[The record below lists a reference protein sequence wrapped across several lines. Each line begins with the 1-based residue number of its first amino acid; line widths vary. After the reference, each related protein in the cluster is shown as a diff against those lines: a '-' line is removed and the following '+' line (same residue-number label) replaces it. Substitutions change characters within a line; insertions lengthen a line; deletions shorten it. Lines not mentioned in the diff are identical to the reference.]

1 MLDLS
6 VLDEPIPGLR
16 AEPVAIARSAHRNQE
31 ARVTEQLDE
40 ELEIALV
47 IVNPD
52 AINAHLNE
60 QDDEQE
66 NAEYPRQPSPFLR
79 IVRPSVGPFSFQ

>member
-1 MLDLS
+1 M
-6 VLDEPIPGLR
+6 PRLR
-16 AEPVAIARSAHRNQE
+16 EESVAIARSAHQNQE
-31 ARVTEQLDE
+31 ARVAEQPDE
-40 ELEIALV
+40 EPEIGLV

-52 AINAHLNE
+52 VINAHLNE

-79 IVRPSVGPFSFQ
+79 IVRLSVGRFSVQ